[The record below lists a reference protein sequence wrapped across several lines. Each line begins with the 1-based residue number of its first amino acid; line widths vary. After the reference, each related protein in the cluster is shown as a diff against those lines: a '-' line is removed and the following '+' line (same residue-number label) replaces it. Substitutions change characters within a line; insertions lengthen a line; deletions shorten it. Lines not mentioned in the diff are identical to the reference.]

1 MCHPAHRQRLFQA
14 VSNPMPSLI
23 CWDTLMIH
31 LLPLRPD
38 QAAYF
43 YRWLR
48 DPEVTTYSLSVF
60 QELTTLAQV
69 TDWLTRTLED
79 QRSLTLGIYLAG
91 TDELIG
97 YAGIANIS
105 RINQAGEYFILL
117 GEKRYWGQ
125 GIGTA
130 VTKQVVTRGFQKL
143 GLNRIM
149 LTVSVPNEGG
159 VKAYLRAGFQVQGRL
174 RQACYRQAAF
184 HDKLVMSVLKA
195 DWPT

>member
-1 MCHPAHRQRLFQA
+1 
-14 VSNPMPSLI
+14 
-23 CWDTLMIH
+23 MIQ

-38 QAAYF
+38 QAPYF
-43 YRWLR
+43 HRWLS
-48 DPEVTTYSLSVF
+48 DPEVITYSLSAF

-69 TDWLTRTLED
+69 ADWLTRTLQD
-79 QRSLTLGIYLAG
+79 QKSLTLGIYLAE
-91 TDELIG
+91 TQELIG
-97 YAGIANIS
+97 YTGIAGIS
-105 RINQAGEYFILL
+105 RVNQAGEYFILL
-117 GEKRYWGQ
+117 GEKRYWSR

-130 VTKQVVTRGFQKL
+130 VTKQVVTRGFQEL

-159 VKAYLRAGFQVQGRL
+159 VKAYLRAGFQVEGRL
-174 RQACYRQAAF
+174 RQACYRHQAF